1 MRTILPRLA
10 ANIAAGLCLAAA
22 LPLAA
27 QQPVPEGLDP
37 LPPEPCRA
45 EGEDRIPMMVVG
57 SYHMAN
63 PGLDEFNLEA
73 DPVTTPRRQREVE
86 AVVEALAEFRPT
98 AVAVEARHADRDAW
112 QERYEAYRAGE
123 RELEP
128 NEREQIGFRLAAR
141 MGHDS
146 IHAVD
151 VRTPFSIDA
160 VRDAA
165 EGDPGYREL
174 MAEMNRAGQEA
185 MKTMGGWLETSTV
198 GGMLWRMNTPA
209 ALQSNHRIYFEYLLP
224 VVAADSFPGADLV
237 ENWYGRNLR
246 IFALLQNLAEADDR
260 VLVIFG
266 QGHAPTLRRF
276 AADAP
281 GFCVADPLPY
291 LAEAKEPGAD

>member
-1 MRTILPRLA
+1 MRTISPRTA
-10 ANIAAGLCLAAA
+10 GIAAACLCLAAP
-22 LPLAA
+22 PLAA
-27 QQPVPEGLDP
+27 QQPVPEGLAA
-37 LPPEPCRA
+37 LPPDSCRA
-45 EGEDRIPMMVVG
+45 EGEERIPMMVVG

-73 DPVTTPRRQREVE
+73 DPVTAPRRQREVE
-86 AVVEALAEFRPT
+86 AVVDALADFRPT

-112 QERYEAYRAGE
+112 QERYEAYRAGD
-123 RELEP
+123 RELES

-141 MGHDS
+141 MDHDS

-160 VRDAA
+160 VREAA
-165 EGDPGYREL
+165 EGNRRYREL
-174 MAEMNRAGQEA
+174 MAGLDRAGRDA
-185 MKTMGGWLETSTV
+185 METMGGWLESSTV

-209 ALQSNHRIYFEYLLP
+209 ALQANHRVYFEYLLP

-246 IFALLQNLAEADDR
+246 IFALLQSLAEADDR
-260 VLVIFG
+260 VLVLFG

-276 AADAP
+276 AADDP
-281 GFCVADPLPY
+281 RFCVADPLPY
-291 LAEAKEPGAD
+291 LAEAKEAGAN